1 MVRNIF
7 AGFLGIV
14 AVLIG
19 FLGVAAHW
27 VHALAHD
34 PEPTEK
40 VAVAIAK
47 DPSVQ
52 SAIAAELV
60 QRIESALPEVDLPYP
75 ELKDNVTTLLRQGI
89 EQVLANQSADELWRT
104 VLGNTRSRLV
114 ADLKAW
120 RSGDPTPN
128 LTLDLTPVAQ
138 TIIEQLRASSDPA
151 TALLAQQITVPDSI
165 VVTGAQ
171 LPVEVTEAASP
182 TLELSHLWLWVLL
195 LAAAFVVVAL
205 LFANRRGRG
214 GILFLIGLLAVI
226 GALGL
231 RAAATMLP
239 SLARSSQPGLSTTVV
254 SATGRELSGSLA
266 DAGQWLLWGGIAAT
280 VIGLVWWVTA
290 SRRVSATGSGRGPSP
305 VLR

>member
-14 AVLIG
+14 AVLVS
-19 FLGVAAHW
+19 FLGVAAQW
-27 VHALAHD
+27 VHTMAHD
-34 PEPTEK
+34 PAPTEK

-47 DPSVQ
+47 DPAVQ

-60 QRIESALPEVDLPYP
+60 QRLESALPEMDLPYP
-75 ELKDNVTTLLRQGI
+75 ELKENVATLLRQGI
-89 EQVLANQSADELWRT
+89 EQVLANQSTDELWRT
-104 VLGNTRSRLV
+104 VLGNTRTRLV
-114 ADLKAW
+114 ADLKQW

-138 TIIEQLRASSDPA
+138 EILEQLRASSDPA
-151 TALLAQQITVPDSI
+151 TALLAQQVTLPESV

-171 LPVEVTEAASP
+171 LPIGVTEAASP
-182 TLELSHLWLWVLL
+182 TLELSHLWLLVLL
-195 LAAAFVVVAL
+195 LATAFVVAAL

-214 GILFLIGLLAVI
+214 GILFLVGLLAVI
-226 GALGL
+226 GSLGL
-231 RAAATMLP
+231 RAVATMLP
-239 SLARSSQPGLSTTVV
+239 SLARSSQPGLSTTMI

-280 VIGLVWWVTA
+280 VIGLVWWVTV
-290 SRRVSATGSGRGPSP
+290 SRRVAPGQ
-305 VLR
+305 